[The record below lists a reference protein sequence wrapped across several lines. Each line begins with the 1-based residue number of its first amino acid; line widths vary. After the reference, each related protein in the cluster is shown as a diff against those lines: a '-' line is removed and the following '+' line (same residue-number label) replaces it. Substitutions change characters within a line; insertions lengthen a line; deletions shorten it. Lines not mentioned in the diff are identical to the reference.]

1 MWHCERVPSKAYL
14 EFGDLSE
21 SACTSAWEMQRLSLV
36 MKALGLLEKHT
47 KEKEGVFFFLL
58 KTDVESLVSH
68 VRTSL
73 CSIHCQEA

>member
-1 MWHCERVPSKAYL
+1 MPPVSSAYGQKCKALCGGKSAVWHCRRVPSKAYL

-47 KEKEGVFFFLL
+47 KEKEGVFFFFF
-58 KTDVESLVSH
+58 
-68 VRTSL
+68 
-73 CSIHCQEA
+73 C